1 MTLYDIIFIHY
12 IYTHVIYKLP
22 LKALPLAQD
31 CPSWGAPFLHQSFMD
46 GSTRQRNGQA
56 QGTNFAH
63 EVREDSELFQT
74 LQRFQQLENVG

>member
-1 MTLYDIIFIHY
+1 
-12 IYTHVIYKLP
+12 
-22 LKALPLAQD
+22 
-31 CPSWGAPFLHQSFMD
+31 MD

-56 QGTNFAH
+56 QGKNFAH